1 MFLPSAPKTEVIPI
15 FFPINPGIGLLI
27 NCLLILY
34 KFPPIFAG
42 CKYTTNFSIYKHL
55 ISKIFIY
62 LCIVIRLEMLEFLH
76 FSWIDI
82 VDILM
87 VAAIIYMVFRWIRGS
102 TAINIFIAI
111 IIVIVIRVIAEALG
125 MKMISSLLGT
135 LIDMGAVA
143 LVVIFQPEVRRFL
156 STVGRT
162 AGHTLEQR
170 TFLQRL
176 FPGMQ
181 ARRVDTRILQEITEA
196 CREMSAQKTGALI
209 VIQHKNPL
217 DEIIAT
223 GDTVDAEVG
232 RRLIMNI
239 FFKNSPLHDGA
250 MVIGGNRIV
259 AARCTLPI
267 TDRTDLPAR
276 YGMRHKA
283 AIGIS
288 EQCDADVIVVSEETG
303 GISFVRGGKIT
314 SVDTINTL
322 NLLLGEKTE

>member
-1 MFLPSAPKTEVIPI
+1 
-15 FFPINPGIGLLI
+15 
-27 NCLLILY
+27 
-34 KFPPIFAG
+34 
-42 CKYTTNFSIYKHL
+42 
-55 ISKIFIY
+55 
-62 LCIVIRLEMLEFLH
+62 MLEFLH

-82 VDILM
+82 LDILM
-87 VAAIIYMVFRWIRGS
+87 VAALIYLVFRWIRGS

-111 IIVIVIRVIAEALG
+111 ILVVIVRVIAEAIG

-156 STVGRT
+156 GSLGRK
-162 AGHTLEQR
+162 AGTTLEQR
-170 TFLQRL
+170 NFLQKL
-176 FPGMQ
+176 FPGLQ
-181 ARRVDTRILQEITEA
+181 ARRVDTRALQEITEA
-196 CREMSAQKTGALI
+196 CREMAAQKTGALI
-209 VIQHKNPL
+209 LIQHKNSL
-217 DEIIAT
+217 EDIIAT
-223 GDTVDAEVG
+223 GDTVDAEIG

-250 MVIGGNRIV
+250 MVIGGNRII

-267 TDRTDLPAR
+267 TERTDLPAR
-276 YGMRHKA
+276 YGMRHTA

-303 GISFVRGGKIT
+303 GISFVRGGQI
-314 SVDTINTL
+314 SPVDTINTL

>member
-1 MFLPSAPKTEVIPI
+1 
-15 FFPINPGIGLLI
+15 
-27 NCLLILY
+27 
-34 KFPPIFAG
+34 
-42 CKYTTNFSIYKHL
+42 
-55 ISKIFIY
+55 
-62 LCIVIRLEMLEFLH
+62 MLEFLH

-82 VDILM
+82 LDILM
-87 VAAIIYMVFRWIRGS
+87 VAALIYLVFRWIRGS

-111 IIVIVIRVIAEALG
+111 ILVVIVRVIAEAIG

-156 STVGRT
+156 GSLGRK
-162 AGHTLEQR
+162 AGTTLEQR
-170 TFLQRL
+170 NFLQKL
-176 FPGMQ
+176 FPGLQ
-181 ARRVDTRILQEITEA
+181 ARRVDTRALQEITEA
-196 CREMSAQKTGALI
+196 CREMAAQKTGALI
-209 VIQHKNPL
+209 LIQHKNSL
-217 DEIIAT
+217 EDIIAT
-223 GDTVDAEVG
+223 GDTVDAEIG

-250 MVIGGNRIV
+250 MVIGGNRII

-267 TDRTDLPAR
+267 TERTDLPAR

-303 GISFVRGGKIT
+303 GISFVRGGQI
-314 SVDTINTL
+314 SPVDTINTL
-322 NLLLGEKTE
+322 NLLLGGKTA

>member
-1 MFLPSAPKTEVIPI
+1 
-15 FFPINPGIGLLI
+15 
-27 NCLLILY
+27 
-34 KFPPIFAG
+34 
-42 CKYTTNFSIYKHL
+42 
-55 ISKIFIY
+55 
-62 LCIVIRLEMLEFLH
+62 MLDFLH

-82 VDILM
+82 LDILM
-87 VAAIIYMVFRWIRGS
+87 VALIIYLVFRWIRGS

-111 IIVIVIRVIAEALG
+111 ILVVVVRTLAEALG

-156 STVGRT
+156 GTLGRK
-162 AGHTLEQR
+162 AGTTLEQQS
-170 TFLQRL
+170 FLQKL
-176 FPGMQ
+176 FPGLQ
-181 ARRVDTRILQEITEA
+181 GRRVDTRAAQEIAEA

-209 VIQHKNPL
+209 LIQRKNSL
-217 DEIIAT
+217 EDIIAT
-223 GDTVDAEVG
+223 GDVVDAEIG
-232 RRLIMNI
+232 RRIIMNI

-250 MVIGGNRIV
+250 MVIGGNRII

-267 TDRTDLPAR
+267 TERTDLPAR

-288 EQCDADVIVVSEETG
+288 EQCDVDVIVVSEETG
-303 GISFVRGGKIT
+303 GISFVRSGRIT
-314 SVDTINTL
+314 AVENINTL

>member
-1 MFLPSAPKTEVIPI
+1 
-15 FFPINPGIGLLI
+15 
-27 NCLLILY
+27 
-34 KFPPIFAG
+34 
-42 CKYTTNFSIYKHL
+42 
-55 ISKIFIY
+55 
-62 LCIVIRLEMLEFLH
+62 MLDFLH

-82 VDILM
+82 LDILM
-87 VAAIIYMVFRWIRGS
+87 VALIIYLVFRWIRGS

-111 IIVIVIRVIAEALG
+111 ILVVVVRTLAEALG

-156 STVGRT
+156 GTLGRK
-162 AGHTLEQR
+162 AGTTLEQQS
-170 TFLQRL
+170 FLQKL
-176 FPGMQ
+176 FPGLQ
-181 ARRVDTRILQEITEA
+181 GRGRVDSRGAQEIAEA

-209 VIQHKNPL
+209 LIQRKNSL
-217 DEIIAT
+217 EDVIAT
-223 GDTVDAEVG
+223 GDVVDAEIG

-250 MVIGGNRIV
+250 MVIGGNRII

-267 TDRTDLPAR
+267 TERTDLPAR

-288 EQCDADVIVVSEETG
+288 EQCDVDVIVVSEETG
-303 GISFVRGGKIT
+303 GISFVRSGRIT
-314 SVDTINTL
+314 AVENINTL